1 MFLKYSNLRSVIH
14 LRIKRK
20 PLICRVSETSLF
32 LPSVSYKF
40 ADALDAFS
48 QKYEIGKHMTSISS
62 NSYSEE
68 NVSE

>member
-1 MFLKYSNLRSVIH
+1 MIH
-14 LRIKRK
+14 IRIKK
-20 PLICRVSETSLF
+20 ETLDLPSIWNIPF

-48 QKYEIGKHMTSISS
+48 QKYEIGKHMRSISS